1 MRRRCAALLLFAI
14 AFGVAAG
21 ARAEDKW
28 VLLGGLGAFDLPLP
42 NEVKDTAPAY
52 AVELRMKPGLWHFH
66 PHLGFQGT
74 TDGMVY
80 GFGGV
85 HLDLPLGDHLRLV
98 PSGSVGFY
106 DDGENDKNLDGLVEF
121 RIGAGVAWQFASG
134 LRVGGTWYHMSNAY
148 TADRNPGAEML
159 FLELGFAFP

>member
-1 MRRRCAALLLFAI
+1 MEMRRRCAALL
-14 AFGVAAG
+14 VAMALGAASG
-21 ARAEDKW
+21 ARAEDRW
-28 VLLGGLGAFDLPLP
+28 VLIGALGAFDLPLP

-52 AVELRMKPGLWHFH
+52 AVELRFPFGLWHFH
-66 PHLGFQGT
+66 PHVGFQGT

-85 HLDLPLGDHLRLV
+85 HLDFPIGRLRLV

-121 RIGAGVAWQFASG
+121 RIGAGVAWQFDNG
-134 LRVGGTWYHMSNAY
+134 LRLGGTWYHMSNAY
-148 TADRNPGAEML
+148 TAERNPGAEML
-159 FLELGFAFP
+159 FFELGFAF